1 MVIRYMKRK
10 MMSRAFTL
18 VELVVVIAILTVL
31 CSLVFYAYSSIMDS
45 GKKAAEVSAARN
57 LIAGFHAYSADNN
70 GKVMAGIDNK
80 PPRLV
85 DDRGKPV
92 MSHAAR
98 RYAWR
103 IAPYINFNVDNVL
116 LVNNKKAAPR
126 DNAMYSYLVTVFTTF
141 GMNTIYVGGK
151 YGTAMAPDH
160 PRNKNGNFCVTHM
173 IQPHNPSKLIVFAS
187 ATMGE
192 GSPHTGAF
200 EVSPD
205 GRGTVGKVDYKYSE
219 KAVVAN
225 FDGSVALLGEDEL
238 SDMRRWSNL
247 AAIQDDP
254 DWSLK

>member
-1 MVIRYMKRK
+1 MKHK
-10 MMSRAFTL
+10 IMSRGFSL
-18 VELVVVIAILTVL
+18 VELVVVIAVLTIL
-31 CSLVFYAYSSIMDS
+31 CSLAFYAYSNIMDS

-70 GKVMAGIDNK
+70 GRVLAGMEAK

-85 DDRGKPV
+85 DDKGKPV
-92 MSHAAR
+92 MSHAAK

-103 IAPYINFNVDNVL
+103 IAPYIDFNVDNVL
-116 LVNNKKAAPR
+116 LVNNKEAAPR
-126 DNAMYSYLVTVFTTF
+126 DNPMYSYLVTVFTTF

-151 YGTAMAPDH
+151 YGTSMAPDH
-160 PRNKNGNFCVTHM
+160 PRNRNGNFCVTHAM
-173 IQPHNPSKLIVFAS
+173 QAHSPSKLVVFAS

-192 GSPHTGAF
+192 DAPNDGAF

-205 GRGTVGKVDYKYSE
+205 GRGTVGKVHYKYSD

-225 FDGSVALLGEDEL
+225 FDGSVALLGKEEL

-254 DWSLK
+254 NWSMK